1 MFRRNLCLYTC
12 VFAAV
17 SSLLAPSARSQS
29 ESSPTPVKTEIQ
41 FEGGS
46 SIGNFHLFGYSDNRR
61 LMPFGFEYD
70 THIWGGWLGS
80 KVDYVG
86 ELLPVVLL
94 DEPATYG
101 TSGKATGTGRKIQY
115 GAGIS
120 PIGVRMM
127 WRRPGQFQ
135 PYLIGKGGIIYF
147 ENRVLSSEG
156 THLQF
161 SSEFGGG
168 IEKAVTDRIGYRL
181 SYNDFHFSNGDI
193 GRHNPGIDFM
203 YINAA
208 VTFRFAKR

>member
-1 MFRRNLCLYTC
+1 VLRRNLCLYTC
-12 VFAAV
+12 TLTAISF
-17 SSLLAPSARSQS
+17 LLAPSCQSQP
-29 ESSPTPVKTEIQ
+29 ESSPAPVKTEIQ
-41 FEGGS
+41 IEGGTS
-46 SIGNFHLFGYSDNRR
+46 VGNFHLFGYSDNRR
-61 LMPFGFEYD
+61 LTPFGVEYD

-94 DEPATYG
+94 DEPAKYD
-101 TSGKATGTGRKIQY
+101 TSGHAIGTGRQIQY

-127 WRRPGQFQ
+127 WRNTGQFQ
-135 PYLIGKGGIIYF
+135 PYLIGKGGVLYF
-147 ENRVLSSEG
+147 ENRVLSTEG
-156 THLQF
+156 THMQF

-168 IEKAVTDRIGYRL
+168 IEKAVTSRIGYRL

-208 VTFRFAKR
+208 LTIRFAKR

>member
-1 MFRRNLCLYTC
+1 MFRRSFY
-12 VFAAV
+12 A
-17 SSLLAPSARSQS
+17 SLLTLISFLFAPPARSQS
-29 ESSPTPVKTEIQ
+29 EAAPAPVKTEIQ
-41 FEGGS
+41 IEGGS
-46 SIGNFHLFGYSDNRR
+46 SVGNFHLFGYSSDRR

-70 THIWGGWLGS
+70 RHSWGGFLQS

-94 DEPATYG
+94 DEPANYG
-101 TSGKATGTGRKIQY
+101 TSGKAIGTGRQIQY

-127 WRRPGQFQ
+127 WRKPGQFQ
-135 PYLIGKGGIIYF
+135 PYLIGKGGVIYF
-147 ENRVLSSEG
+147 KNRVLSSEG

-193 GRHNPGIDFM
+193 GQHNPGIDFM